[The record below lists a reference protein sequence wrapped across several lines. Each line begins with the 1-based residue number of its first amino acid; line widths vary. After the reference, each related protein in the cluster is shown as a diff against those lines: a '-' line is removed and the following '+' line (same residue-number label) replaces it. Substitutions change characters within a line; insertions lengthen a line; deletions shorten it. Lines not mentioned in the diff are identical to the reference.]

1 MQINGPIQPTS
12 CWLFLPWRCAT
23 LCSSV
28 PAGRP
33 QLPRGGGRVLLPPGI
48 GEGNTCY
55 VVCAPPSRSK
65 RVYWDGC
72 LETSCLRGISHGRCM
87 TEADTTGIFF
97 KTLPQSLHPLGTMPG
112 AVFHNQVNQRQSTFP
127 PSLTPTQHTTLHLLT
142 IPGFGH
148 RAQTT
153 GALLCV

>member
-1 MQINGPIQPTS
+1 MALPPLALCHTLQLS
-12 CWLFLPWRCAT
+12 ACWEVTA
-23 LCSSV
+23 
-28 PAGRP
+28 
-33 QLPRGGGRVLLPPGI
+33 PRGGGRVLLPPGI

-97 KTLPQSLHPLGTMPG
+97 KMLPQSLHPLGTMPG